1 MDQLIAAIDDSA
13 AAGPVLVTA
22 RLVAQLFGDSLVAL
36 HVNGD
41 GGGRTAADAAA
52 ALDVTLRVRHGDAVA
67 EIAAAA
73 SAENVRAVVVGS
85 RGLPNAGRAVGS
97 TALALI
103 QTIDK
108 PVIVVPPTAQARSG
122 RLHRLLVP
130 LDGTGETAAAVQ
142 LLLAAVVDGAELEV
156 VALHVFEADSIPAF
170 SDHAG
175 HEADA
180 WGQEFMRRFVPSG
193 DYAVMLETRVGRAAD
208 VVREVARGTEADM
221 VALGWKQD
229 LAPGRAQV
237 VSALLADAEVP
248 IALVP
253 LSACTEPRL
262 DECDFVP
269 VPTVP
274 RARRW

>member
-73 SAENVRAVVVGS
+73 SAENVRGVVVGS

-108 PVIVVPPTAQARSG
+108 PVIVVPPTAQSRSG
-122 RLHRLLVP
+122 RLASSTKHRS
-130 LDGTGETAAAVQ
+130 AAATTTC
-142 LLLAAVVDGAELEV
+142 
-156 VALHVFEADSIPAF
+156 S
-170 SDHAG
+170 S
-175 HEADA
+175 
-180 WGQEFMRRFVPSG
+180 S
-193 DYAVMLETRVGRAAD
+193 
-208 VVREVARGTEADM
+208 
-221 VALGWKQD
+221 
-229 LAPGRAQV
+229 
-237 VSALLADAEVP
+237 
-248 IALVP
+248 
-253 LSACTEPRL
+253 
-262 DECDFVP
+262 
-269 VPTVP
+269 
-274 RARRW
+274 